1 MRAFWV
7 KEEAESPERAR
18 RQQVQRASV
27 KKKKFFHQLNVSI
40 MLRRTSVGRM
50 QILIVWLMCGRAE
63 ARNWQIFR
71 EYAREGTE
79 ADTVQLTWNQV
90 MCVCFVY
97 HFCYHYYHQLWTVLV
112 PGCSL
117 VTLLCG
123 TVTKTVSEKQL
134 LRNNSGARKS
144 TQLCGEP
151 SAASLLLISPG
162 NIFHIPLCAS
172 SLCASRRAAGMRGN
186 TEICSIKNCIDKLYD
201 LW

>member
-7 KEEAESPERAR
+7 KEEAESPERAW
-18 RQQVQRASV
+18 Q
-27 KKKKFFHQLNVSI
+27 KHTFFHQLNVSI
-40 MLRRTSVGRM
+40 TLRRTSVGRM
-50 QILIVWLMCGRAE
+50 RIGLIVWLMCGRAE

-97 HFCYHYYHQLWTVLV
+97 HFCYHYYHQLRTVLV

-123 TVTKTVSEKQL
+123 TVTVSEKQL

-144 TQLCGEP
+144 TQLSDEP
-151 SAASLLLISPG
+151 SSASLLLISPG

-172 SLCASRRAAGMRGN
+172 SLCASRRAAGTCGDRN
-186 TEICSIKNCIDKLYD
+186 L
-201 LW
+201 